1 MIEATHKLLTLAE
14 ERSLILKLGED
25 GSYSINAKNEEE
37 KEIVEVKN

>member
-25 GSYSINAKNEEE
+25 GSYSINAKEEE
-37 KEIVEVKN
+37 KETVEVST